1 MKAQAACH
9 PGQKFYRKYLHMRD
23 LEVLMN
29 PNKMVRHLQK
39 PAHEFTKYDIIK
51 FIDDHHIE
59 MVNFRYVGEDG
70 KLKTLN
76 FVITSKDY
84 LESILSTGERVDG
97 SSLFSY
103 IDAESSDLYV
113 IPRFRTAFVNPFS
126 EQPTLELL
134 CSFYTKDGKPL
145 ESAPEYILKKAA
157 RVFTGQTGYVFKA
170 MGELEYYVISDKKEL
185 YPAEDQRGYHA
196 AAPFSHWECLR
207 LEALQIIAQCGG
219 KVKYGH
225 SEVGNFTSGDLVYE
239 QHEIEF
245 NPVEAEEAVEQLI
258 IAKWIL
264 RMLGQKYG
272 VTISFAPK
280 ISVGKAGS
288 GLHIHMLIEKEG
300 VNQMVDEQGL
310 TDTAKKMIAGIL
322 GKAQSLTA
330 FGNTI
335 PTSYLRLVPHQEA
348 PTMVCWGDSNRSVL
362 VRVPLGWV
370 ARTNM
375 IKDANPQERGEVP
388 YIPGKQTVEFRVPD
402 GSADLYHL
410 VAALI
415 LAARDGMLSGSSLQ
429 EAEERYININI
440 FKPEHKKVLDR
451 LKPLPSSC
459 HESASY
465 LQQDAA
471 FYMKDGVFPEGT
483 IDSFIRRLKAFDDT
497 NLSERL
503 YKKTEEI
510 EKLVQQYLH
519 CM

>member
-1 MKAQAACH
+1 
-9 PGQKFYRKYLHMRD
+9 
-23 LEVLMN
+23 MN

-39 PAHEFTKYDIIK
+39 PAREFTKYDIIK

-59 MVNFRYVGEDG
+59 MLNFRYVGEDG

-113 IPRFRTAFVNPFS
+113 IPRFRTAFVNPFT
-126 EQPTLELL
+126 EQPSLDIL
-134 CSFYTKDGKPL
+134 CSFYTREGLPL
-145 ESAPEYILKKAA
+145 ESAPEYILKKASSQ
-157 RVFTGQTGYVFKA
+157 FTAETGYVFKA
-170 MGELEYYVISDKKEL
+170 MGELEYYIISEKNDL
-185 YPAEDQRGYHA
+185 YPARDQRGYHT
-196 AAPFSHWECLR
+196 AAPFTNWECLR

-225 SEVGNFTSGDLVYE
+225 SEVGNFSTVTHMFE

-245 NPVEAEEAVEQLI
+245 NPVDAEEAVEQLLV
-258 IAKWIL
+258 AKWIL
-264 RMLGQKYG
+264 RMLGNKYG
-272 VTISFAPK
+272 VTVSFAPK
-280 ISVGKAGS
+280 ITVGKAGS
-288 GLHIHMLIEKEG
+288 GLHIHMLVEKDGE
-300 VNQMVDEQGL
+300 NQMADEEGL
-310 TDTAKKMIAGIL
+310 TDTAKKIIAGIL
-322 GKAQSLTA
+322 DKAQSLTA

-362 VRVPLGWV
+362 IRVPLGWV
-370 ARTNM
+370 ARTSM

-410 VAALI
+410 MAGII
-415 LAARDGMLSGSSLQ
+415 LAAKEGLLSENAL
-429 EAEERYININI
+429 ERAEELNINVNI
-440 FKPEHKKVLDR
+440 FKPEHRDILESLVA
-451 LKPLPSSC
+451 LPASC
-459 HESASY
+459 YESAGF
-465 LQQDAA
+465 LEADAG
-471 FYMKDGVFPEGT
+471 FYQKSGVFPPGT
-483 IDSFIRRLKAFDDT
+483 IKNFIDRLRAFEDQD
-497 NLSERL
+497 LSERL
-503 YKKTEEI
+503 YQKTEEL
-510 EKLVQQYLH
+510 ESLVSQYLH

>member
-1 MKAQAACH
+1 
-9 PGQKFYRKYLHMRD
+9 MRD

-39 PAHEFTKYDIIK
+39 PAREFTKYDIIK
-51 FIDDHHIE
+51 FIDDHGIE
-59 MVNFRYVGEDG
+59 MLNFRYVGEDG

-76 FVITSKDY
+76 FVITSKNY

-113 IPRFRTAFVNPFS
+113 IPRFRTAFVNPFT
-126 EQPTLELL
+126 EQPTLDVL
-134 CSFYTKDGKPL
+134 CSFYTRDGKPL
-145 ESAPEYILKKAA
+145 ESAPEYILKKAS
-157 RVFTGQTGYVFKA
+157 RVFTEETGYTFKA
-170 MGELEYYVISDKKEL
+170 MGELEYYVISEKHDL
-185 YPAEDQRGYHA
+185 YPARDQRGYHT
-196 AAPFSHWECLR
+196 APPFTNWECLR
-207 LEALQIIAQCGG
+207 TEAMQIIAQCGG

-225 SEVGNFTSGDLVYE
+225 SEVGNFTTETHMYE

-245 NPVEAEEAVEQLI
+245 NPVDAEEAVEQLI

-264 RMLGQKYG
+264 RMLGHKYG
-272 VTISFAPK
+272 VTVSFGPK
-280 ISVGKAGS
+280 ITVGKAGS

-300 VNQMVDEQGL
+300 INHMADENGL
-310 TDTAKKMIAGIL
+310 TETAKRMIAGIL
-322 GKAQSLTA
+322 DHARSLTA

-362 VRVPLGWV
+362 VRVPLGWL
-370 ARTNM
+370 ARTHM

-410 VAALI
+410 LAGII
-415 LAARDGMLSGSSLQ
+415 LAAKEGLQSRDSL
-429 EAEERYININI
+429 ERAEELYINVNI
-440 FKPEHKKVLDR
+440 FKPEHKEMLSR
-451 LKPLPSSC
+451 LKALPASC
-459 HESASY
+459 VESASC
-465 LQQDAA
+465 LEEDAL
-471 FYMKDGVFPEGT
+471 FYQREGVFPAGT
-483 IDSFIRRLKAFDDT
+483 IRSFVERLRAYEDR

-503 YKKTEEI
+503 YNRTEEI
-510 EKLVQQYLH
+510 RELVERYLH